1 MYINLQ
7 VKSPL
12 FLFQILVK
20 LEISRHVFENSSNI
34 NFIKIRQLAAD
45 LFSAD

>member
-1 MYINLQ
+1 MYISLQ

-20 LEISRHVFENSSNI
+20 LEFSQHIFENVSNI

-45 LFSAD
+45 LFSVD